1 MIVKNFMK
9 ERVFSVQETDSIRKA
24 AQMFVEHH
32 VGTLP
37 VVNAAGKLVGVLQLR
52 DVLTLVLPD
61 FTRLMEDFD
70 FVRDFGAM
78 EAVLPSEEMLA
89 KKVADVME
97 EPFCVDDTC
106 GLLLASALLHQHRL
120 NELPVVDAE
129 KRLVGIVSRVDIGT
143 GILGNWNIASG
154 E

>member
-9 ERVFSVQETDSIRKA
+9 AKVFFVQVDESVGNAARK
-24 AQMFVEHH
+24 FVEHH

-52 DVLTLVLPD
+52 NVLSLVLPD

-70 FVRDFGAM
+70 FVRDFGAVEDVRPSREVVSKEVVEVM
-78 EAVLPSEEMLA
+78 EAPVY
-89 KKVADVME
+89 
-97 EPFCVDDTC
+97 VDETC
-106 GLLLASALLHQHRL
+106 GLSRAFALLHQHKL
-120 NELPVVDAE
+120 NELPVVDSE

-143 GILGNWNIASG
+143 GILENWDVASG